1 MTTHILETL
10 YDILQT
16 RKTAEG
22 ERSYVASLYAKGAPK
37 ICEKLMEEAGETAT
51 ESLALEQ
58 DPNNSALKTALRQE
72 SADLLFHWLVM
83 MAYHDLNPAEVFA
96 VLESR
101 LGVSG
106 HDEKAARTQ
115 HSTNEK
121 DKDHV

>member
-10 YDILQT
+10 YDILQS

-22 ERSYVASLYAKGAPK
+22 EKSYVASLYAKGAPK
-37 ICEKLMEEAGETAT
+37 ICEKLMEEAGETVA

-58 DPNNSALKTALRQE
+58 DPQNEALRKALCSE

-83 MAYHDLNPAEVFA
+83 MAHHDVNPAEVFA

-106 HDEKAARTQ
+106 HDEKASRGT
-115 HSTNEK
+115 
-121 DKDHV
+121 